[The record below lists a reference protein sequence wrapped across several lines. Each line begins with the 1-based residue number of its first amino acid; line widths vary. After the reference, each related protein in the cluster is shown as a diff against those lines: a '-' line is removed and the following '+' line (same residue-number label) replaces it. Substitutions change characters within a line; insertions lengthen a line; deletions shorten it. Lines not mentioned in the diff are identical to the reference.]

1 MTLYAASV
9 PVFRYYLGR
18 AGGMVALAPDAALTV
33 RLADAMTAGAQF
45 ATAAGYALRV
55 AFPLAGRA
63 VPPQPEGP
71 LTVAGLRARFAAVDA
86 LLAGLPEAEFADA
99 GARVIRHHAGFAEL
113 DQDGATF
120 LQLYGMPNFM
130 FHLTM
135 GYATLRAE
143 GVPLGKA
150 DFDGQHDYPPG
161 FRFS

>member
-9 PVFRYYLGR
+9 PVFRHYLLQ
-18 AGGMVALAPDAALTV
+18 AGGMVARAPEAALAV

-45 ATAAGYALRV
+45 ATAAGYALRI
-55 AFPLAGRA
+55 AFPLAGRM

-71 LTVAGLRARFAAVDA
+71 LTRAGLQTRFRAVDG
-86 LLAGLPEAEFADA
+86 LLAGLPEPDFA
-99 GARVIRHHAGFAEL
+99 GAEARIIRHHAGFAEL

-120 LQLYGMPNFM
+120 LHLYGMPNFL

-135 GYATLRAE
+135 GYATLRSE

-150 DFDGQHDYPPG
+150 DFDGQHDYPAG